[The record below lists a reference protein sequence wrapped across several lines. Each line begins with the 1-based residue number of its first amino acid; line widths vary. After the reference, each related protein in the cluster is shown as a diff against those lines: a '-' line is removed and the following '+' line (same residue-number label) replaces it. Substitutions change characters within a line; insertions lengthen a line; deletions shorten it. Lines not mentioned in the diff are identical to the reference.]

1 MANTP
6 NTLPAVRGGS
16 VQDGQYLD
24 YVYRIHKVRF
34 AQVFRADLEEL
45 GITAE
50 EALGEDYVPRGEI
63 FDMTSALSDTDDTV
77 QVLEHWFRQP
87 VETSVDGETI
97 PAVLPDI
104 TPYVSQLAIRN
115 DSME

>member
-1 MANTP
+1 M
-6 NTLPAVRGGS
+6 
-16 VQDGQYLD
+16 
-24 YVYRIHKVRF
+24 RF

-87 VETSVDGETI
+87 VETSVDSETI
-97 PAVLPDI
+97 PAGAVACSVQAGGHELQVYPKL
-104 TPYVSQLAIRN
+104 LAAHGRAEHAFPVRALLAH
-115 DSME
+115 SGREPLLE